1 MCPEVTKNI
10 YFWAKYKNKISE
22 IITFIRST
30 INALLEF
37 KRGPKEQNLHS
48 DTFGYIINLSSRTFS
63 YSDFQFLNKKLI
75 FCQTGYYRKQ
85 HFQQDL
91 QNTPYKYT
99 IQPLD
104 FGYSVRN
111 KSNKGDCCK
120 TRTKPS
126 WVPRTVSH
134 TVFTY
139 IDAIWRN

>member
-10 YFWAKYKNKISE
+10 YFLAKYKNKISE

-75 FCQTGYYRKQ
+75 FCQTGYYKKQ

-99 IQPLD
+99 IQIWTLD
-104 FGYSVRN
+104 TQSETNLTKETVAKQKQNRVGSQGQY
-111 KSNKGDCCK
+111 
-120 TRTKPS
+120 RTQS
-126 WVPRTVSH
+126 SL
-134 TVFTY
+134 
-139 IDAIWRN
+139 I